1 MKSFRNLIEYALVMK
16 MSKIS
21 ICQQDDLNNPKLE
34 KDFDDEYPCHIYFIC
49 ARPRVVLCPEKC
61 EFGGFQVK
69 LVFKI
74 QKGFKFEEKELIL
87 TTPEDTSDFELK
99 SDFPHSKFFIF
110 KDGKQILSAKSS
122 LYYFMHLRDYKDHMN
137 SELLYIGQSFGAN
150 GERKSP
156 DRLKSHSTL
165 QSIYSEAIQ
174 NNPDKEIWIN
184 LLSFE
189 RMLFTSFDGIN
200 KSNKREDDEVEKVS
214 NVLHKFMNNK
224 LNEKQIINFTEA
236 ALIKYFKPRYNIIY
250 KDKFPDPAHTSYSEC
265 YDLDV
270 NSVAI
275 ELDTEPIATK
285 IFTDSVKPQF
295 INLGSFTLKS
305 REKRKSF
312 FDILDNSLIPNKLGN
327 INIQ

>member
-1 MKSFRNLIEYALVMK
+1 MEAFRNLIEYALIMK

-21 ICQQDDLNNPKLE
+21 ICQQGDLDNPILE
-34 KDFDDEYPCHIYFIC
+34 KDFDDEHPCHIYFIC

-61 EFGGFQVK
+61 EFGGYKVK

-74 QKGFKFEEKELIL
+74 QKGFNFEEKELIL
-87 TTPEDTSDFELK
+87 TTPEDTSHYELK
-99 SDFPHSKFFIF
+99 SDFPYSKFLIF
-110 KDGKQILSAKSS
+110 KNGKQILSAKSS
-122 LYYFMHLRDYKDHMN
+122 LYYFMHLREYQDHMN

-165 QSIYSEAIQ
+165 QNIYSEAIQ

-189 RMLFTSFDGIN
+189 RILFTSFDGIN
-200 KSNKREDDEVEKVS
+200 ETKREDNEVEKVS
-214 NVLHKFMNNK
+214 NVMHKFMNNK

-236 ALIKYFKPRYNIIY
+236 SLIKYFRPKYNIIY
-250 KDKFPDPAHTSYSEC
+250 KDKFPDPAHKSYSEC
-265 YDLDV
+265 YDLDI

-275 ELDTEPIATK
+275 ELDTESIGTK
-285 IFTDSVKPQF
+285 LFTNTVNPQF

-305 REKRKSF
+305 KEKRKSL
-312 FDILDNSLIPNKLGN
+312 FDILDNSLIPNKFGN
-327 INIQ
+327 IDIQ

>member
-21 ICQQDDLNNPKLE
+21 ICQQDDLDHATLE
-34 KDFDDEYPCHIYFIC
+34 KDFDDEYPCHIYFIT

-61 EFGGFQVK
+61 EFGGYQVK

-87 TTPEDTSDFELK
+87 RTSEDTSKFELK
-99 SDFPHSKFFIF
+99 TDFPCSKFYIF
-110 KDGKQILSAKSS
+110 QDGKQLLYAKSS
-122 LYYFMHLRDYKDHMN
+122 LYYFMHIRDYNEDMD

-165 QSIYSEAIQ
+165 QNIYSEAIQ

-189 RMLFTSFDGIN
+189 RILFTSFDGLD
-200 KSNKREDDEVEKVS
+200 KTNKREDNEVEKAS
-214 NVLHKFMNNK
+214 NVMHKFMNNK

-236 ALIKYFKPRYNIIY
+236 SLIKYWKPRYNIIY
-250 KDKFPDPAHTSYSEC
+250 KDKFPDPAHKSYSEC
-265 YDLDV
+265 YDLDI

-275 ELDTEPIATK
+275 EMDTEPIGTK
-285 IFTDSVKPQF
+285 LFTNTINPQF

-305 REKRKSF
+305 REKRKSLF
-312 FDILDNSLIPNKLGN
+312 NILDDSLIPNKFGN